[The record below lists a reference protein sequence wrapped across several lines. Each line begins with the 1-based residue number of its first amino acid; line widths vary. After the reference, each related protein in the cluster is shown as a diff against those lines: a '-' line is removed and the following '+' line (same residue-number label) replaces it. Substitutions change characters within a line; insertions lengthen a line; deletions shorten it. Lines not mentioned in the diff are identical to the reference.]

1 MELAI
6 IICFGDNDYHAR
18 FMKTILILNGFS
30 HSKYLGGMHLFTKL
44 SQNRVKTSIF
54 YTFLR
59 LNSGK
64 MMYLYPLN
72 KSLFMDDL
80 TPKKKKS
87 RKGWTLFLGIVI
99 LALGIFIYV
108 RYYYVFGTGV
118 KSGELNYLV
127 YKGVVFKTYEGKLI
141 QSGFRADMPGG
152 LQSNQFDFSVEDK
165 EIAQRLM
172 VASGK
177 IVQLHYREYF
187 GTLPWRGYTKFI
199 VDSIITIEEKPMNP
213 LSEEELTPYILES
226 M

>member
-1 MELAI
+1 
-6 IICFGDNDYHAR
+6 
-18 FMKTILILNGFS
+18 
-30 HSKYLGGMHLFTKL
+30 
-44 SQNRVKTSIF
+44 
-54 YTFLR
+54 
-59 LNSGK
+59 
-64 MMYLYPLN
+64 
-72 KSLFMDDL
+72 MDDL
-80 TPKKKKS
+80 TPKQKKS
-87 RKGWTLFLGIVI
+87 RKGLTWFLGILI
-99 LALGIFIYV
+99 LALGIFVYV

-127 YKGVVFKTYEGKLI
+127 YKGVLFKTYEGKLI

-165 EIAQRLM
+165 EIAQQLM

-187 GTLPWRGYTKFI
+187 ATLPWRGYTKFI
-199 VDSIITIEEKPMNP
+199 VDSIITIEEKPNNP